1 MPPTGNLANI
11 DTIVIAMM
19 ENRSFDHLL
28 GFLSHES
35 YDGRTDVEGLHLPS
49 ADFSWSNPGDGGT
62 PCPPTATGDGY
73 LPTDL
78 PHGRTSVATQLNQG
92 NMDGFVQAYLAYQN
106 RVTTPVPMR
115 FCRPEDIP
123 ITAAL
128 ARGYRVCDHWFSA
141 IPDDT
146 QPNRLMA
153 LSGYTLIDS
162 TANIKPPFHLL
173 PDQTTVFDWLA
184 TKGKSFEIYVDA
196 DAIDDLGPPS
206 NLWLMKSQWGHL
218 IRNAHTLDKLQGNWN
233 QAGPAPAVI
242 YCEPFYNDFATLLGK
257 HGNCNHPPLPAAY
270 GEAFLKKVY
279 EALTS
284 NRGRWARTMLVICYD
299 EHGGFFDH
307 FNPPAMHS
315 VPPKNHVWDDPT
327 PFETLGVRVPGIV
340 VSPWVE
346 PGTCF
351 KDWLDHTSILQLMV
365 DRFGAPGDLNTF
377 GETAARRSNGIASL
391 AATLNATA
399 AQVAPVALGAPPAIS
414 PGGPSPTSDLTR
426 LFEGVLA
433 DKPARNPA

>member
-1 MPPTGNLANI
+1 MPPIGNLANI

-35 YDGRTDVEGLHLPS
+35 YDNRTDVEGLHLPS
-49 ADFSWSNPGDGGT
+49 PDFSWAIPDQEGT
-62 PCPPTATGDGY
+62 PCPPTPTADSY
-73 LPTDL
+73 LPSDL
-78 PHGRTSVATQLNQG
+78 PHGRSFVATQLNQG
-92 NMDGFVQAYLAYQN
+92 AMDGFVKAYYGYQGLV
-106 RVTTPVPMR
+106 RTPEPMR

-128 ARGYRVCDHWFSA
+128 ARAYRVCDHWFSS

-173 PDQTTVFDWLA
+173 PDQTTVFDWLSQ
-184 TKGKSFEIYVDA
+184 KGKNFKIYVDA
-196 DAIDDLGPPS
+196 DGIDDLGPPS

-218 IRNAHTLDKLQGNWN
+218 FSHAHTLDKLQADWN
-233 QAGPAPAVI
+233 QQGPAPDVI
-242 YCEPFYNDFATLLGK
+242 YCEPFYNDFATLIGQ
-257 HGNCNHPPLPAAY
+257 HGNCNHPPLPVAY

-279 EALTS
+279 QALTS
-284 NRGRWARTMLVICYD
+284 NLTRWARTMLVICYD

-307 FNPPAMHS
+307 EAPPPMHS
-315 VPPKNHVWDDPT
+315 APPEKHIWDDPT
-327 PFETLGVRVPGIV
+327 PFETLGVRIPAIV
-340 VSPWVE
+340 VSPLVE

-351 KDWLDHTSILQLMV
+351 KGNLDHTSILQLIV
-365 DRFGAPGDLNTF
+365 DRFGAPQDLASF
-377 GETAARRSNGIASL
+377 GEAAARKSNGIASV
-391 AATLNATA
+391 AAVLNAQA
-399 AQVAPVALGAPPAIS
+399 PHAAPVLLGQVPTIAALA
-414 PGGPSPTSDLTR
+414 PSPSSDLTR
-426 LFEGVLA
+426 LFRDVVA
-433 DKPARNPA
+433 SKPARTPS